1 MKVDSLSVVNLV
13 IFRLSQLPEFSQ
25 GKCAV
30 LTEEGSILGAN
41 EGEEVDNKRNK
52 SKRFEVVEWI

>member
-1 MKVDSLSVVNLV
+1 MKVDSLSVVNPV

-30 LTEEGSILGAN
+30 LTKEVSILGAN
-41 EGEEVDNKRNK
+41 EGEEVDNNQGIRV
-52 SKRFEVVEWI
+52 RLLR